1 MKPYIDRILKGEQ
14 NVLWNTPIYWFAKS
28 SGTTND
34 KSKFIPVSDESLQD
48 CHFKGAKDVLTLY
61 YNFNPAS
68 ELLTGKGLV
77 LGGSH
82 TINQVNP
89 EAQYGDLSAV
99 LLQNSPFWGHWIR
112 TPDLSIALMDE
123 WESKI
128 EKLANS
134 TIKEVVTSI
143 SGVPT
148 WTLVFI

>member
-1 MKPYIDRILKGEQ
+1 MVKQ

-89 EAQYGDLSAV
+89 EAQYGDLALFYCRTV
-99 LLQNSPFWGHWIR
+99 LFGD
-112 TPDLSIALMDE
+112 T
-123 WESKI
+123 
-128 EKLANS
+128 
-134 TIKEVVTSI
+134 
-143 SGVPT
+143 G
-148 WTLVFI
+148 